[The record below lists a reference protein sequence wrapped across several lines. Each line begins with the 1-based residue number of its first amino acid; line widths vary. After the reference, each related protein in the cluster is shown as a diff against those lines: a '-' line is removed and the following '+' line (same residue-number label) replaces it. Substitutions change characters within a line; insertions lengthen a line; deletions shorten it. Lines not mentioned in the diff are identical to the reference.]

1 MDKPPPSEAP
11 PAAAVVR
18 RAEGKRPLGTVIGVG
33 LLGASV
39 AFYYGLGSGLRRSS
53 VDEDAEG
60 FRAKSAGSP
69 GGGASPSM
77 RDEVSFQRQRQLAE
91 ERKAKAAEEL
101 ARQFGR
107 SSVVYLKPGTAA
119 DSSGR
124 LHYDDVGKGA
134 GKSVSGILRPRE
146 ARRQPNALQLE
157 QPEMEGGLKSPIG
170 SGQMAGELPEA
181 GRAKDAAP
189 TTSAS
194 LSPARFAE
202 AGFTSA
208 ETPQGIPVAAG
219 SSEVGGG
226 PERKMRIVNR
236 GGIDGNYTLSKAV
249 NADRAKVKEAI
260 SSAEVPKIEAPQTL
274 AVEQEQQDRL
284 QKFSGSEAVGQAV
297 ASVERG
303 DAKKSQIAKLTSA
316 QVYGKLG
323 AGKGAAHESRAELG
337 GVVFDGK
344 RPPEAKL
351 AGGDESQVGGGG
363 GPGFGAAD
371 KLEEELQGC
380 RDAERAA
387 AVAMQRLTEAGK
399 EVRRT
404 DVKEARE
411 LNYSCHQKR
420 LKYEECIEDC
430 ENYKGDKKPDCN
442 KKCKGPKNAWK
453 RETERLDSGLRGIQD
468 RIRSGALTRL
478 CQEFDRLSAAK
489 QAKCASMRGE
499 ALQYGSSC
507 QTFVE
512 TPIDDARECYVPNA
526 GYRCDPTCSLPPRG

>member
-1 MDKPPPSEAP
+1 MDKPPPLEAP
-11 PAAAVVR
+11 AAAAVVR
-18 RAEGKRPLGTVIGVG
+18 RAERKRPLGTIIGVG

-39 AFYYGLGSGLRRSS
+39 AFYYGLGAGLRGKA
-53 VDEDAEG
+53 VDEEAEG
-60 FRAKSAGSP
+60 FSAKA
-69 GGGASPSM
+69 AAVSPSM
-77 RDEVSFQRQRQLAE
+77 RDEIAFQRQRQRSE
-91 ERKAKAAEEL
+91 ERKAQAVAEL
-101 ARQFGR
+101 GRQFGR

-119 DSSGR
+119 DASGR
-124 LHYDDVGKGA
+124 LNYDDVGRGA
-134 GKSVSGILRPRE
+134 GKTVQGILRPRE
-146 ARRQPNALQLE
+146 ARRQPNALSLE
-157 QPEMEGGLKSPIG
+157 QSEMEDGLKSPIG
-170 SGQMAGELPEA
+170 SGEMAGELPDA
-181 GRAKDAAP
+181 GRARDPAP

-208 ETPQGIPVAAG
+208 ETPGGLPAAADPAQAG
-219 SSEVGGG
+219 EGGAE
-226 PERKMRIVNR
+226 PKMRVVKR
-236 GGIDGNYTLSKAV
+236 AGIDGNYALSKAV

-260 SSAEVPKIEAPQTL
+260 SSTEVPVIRAPQTL
-274 AVEQEQQDRL
+274 AVEQGSQAQL
-284 QKFSGSEAVGQAV
+284 QKFGGSEAVGQAV
-297 ASVERG
+297 ESVERG

-316 QVYGKLG
+316 QVYSKLG
-323 AGKGAAHESRAELG
+323 AGKGAAHESRAEMG

-351 AGGDESQVGGGG
+351 AGGDESRVGDAGGGG
-363 GPGFGAAD
+363 LGFGAAD
-371 KLEEELQGC
+371 KLEAELQEC

-420 LKYEECIEDC
+420 KRYEDC
-430 ENYKGDKKPDCN
+430 MENCENSDADPRPDCN
-442 KKCKGPKNAWK
+442 KVCRGPKRAWK
-453 RETERLDSGLRGIQD
+453 SETGRLDSGLRGIQD
-468 RIRSGALTRL
+468 RIRNGSLTRL
-478 CQEFDRLSAAK
+478 CQEFDRLSAEK

-507 QTFVE
+507 QSFIE

-526 GYRCDPTCSLPPRG
+526 GSQCDPTCSLPPRG